1 VGWLRE
7 TLARLGGGAP
17 APAPAPAAA
26 AAAPSAD
33 WRKQGNEALAAGNLA
48 EATRCYQQGVAEQP
62 GDAALRLNLGFAL
75 LEQGQ
80 FDEAAQRLEQ
90 AIALRRPGDGC
101 AAHEVH
107 YLLGRARVGMG
118 DLEKAFTS
126 FDAATRAQPEF
137 TQPLA
142 EGARVLHQLKRHEEA
157 VDWARRLVRV
167 QPDSPHRILLATEL
181 AQCARHEEAL
191 EVVGQVCAEE
201 PANVEAA
208 SLRFGELMKLQRLV
222 DALQEI
228 DRVLALTEPTADLLV
243 NRSLPLERLGRHEE
257 ALHATSQALA
267 LQPNRRDALV
277 NRATILLAQARA
289 KEAKAAAEQGLAA
302 YPDDADLHWSLSMA
316 LLLLG
321 DLRRGWAESEWR
333 SRSVAF
339 TGKLLELD
347 HPRWQGESLEGCT
360 IFLHAEQ
367 GFGDNIQFV
376 RFVPQIAK
384 LAKSVLLLVSQAL
397 EPLVAGSLPTNCRLL
412 PQHSV
417 LPPIDFHCPLMSL
430 PAILGTTVDTIP
442 ADVPYLHA
450 DPAAVE
456 AWRQRLGPG
465 SPKVGVAWS
474 GNPRHMNDQN
484 RSMSLATFR
493 AGAAEGCRY
502 FTVQPETR
510 DTDREALANWTQ
522 ASDIGAELRDFADTA
537 ALMEALDLVI
547 TVDTSVAHLAG
558 ALGRPV
564 WILLPYAPDWRW
576 MLDRT
581 DTPWYPTARLYR
593 QTVRGDWASV
603 LARVKSDLTALAAP
617 R

>member
-1 VGWLRE
+1 MGWLRE
-7 TLARLGGGAP
+7 TFGRLG
-17 APAPAPAAA
+17 
-26 AAAPSAD
+26 AAAPPA
-33 WRKQGNEALAAGNLA
+33 WRTLGNEALAAGKLS
-48 EATRCYQQGVAEQP
+48 EAARCYEQGVDAHP
-62 GDAALRLNLGFAL
+62 DDAALRLNLGYAL
-75 LEQGQ
+75 LELGQ
-80 FDEAAQRLEQ
+80 FPAAAQRLEQ
-90 AIALRRPGDGC
+90 ALALRRSGDGC
-101 AAHEVH
+101 APHEAH

-118 DLEKAFTS
+118 KLEQAFTS
-126 FDAATRAQPEF
+126 FEAATRAQPEF
-137 TQPLA
+137 TEALE
-142 EGARVLHQLKRHEEA
+142 EGARVLHQLKRHEDAAE
-157 VDWARRLVRV
+157 WARKLVRL
-167 QPDSPHRILLATEL
+167 QPNTFHRILLATEL
-181 AQCARHEEAL
+181 SRCGRHEEAL
-191 EVVGQVCAEE
+191 GAIGQVCTEE

-208 SLRFGELMKLQRLV
+208 SLRFGELMKLQRLA
-222 DALQEI
+222 DALQEM
-228 DRVLALTEPTADLLV
+228 DRVLALTGPTADLLV
-243 NRSLPLERLGRHEE
+243 NRSLPLERMGRYDE
-257 ALHATSQALA
+257 ALDATAQALS

-277 NRATILLAQARA
+277 NRTTILLAQARA
-289 KEAKAAAEQGLAA
+289 REAKAAAEEGLAA
-302 YPDDADLHWSLSMA
+302 YPEDADLHWSLSMA

-321 DLRRGWAESEWR
+321 DLQRGWAESEWR

-347 HPRWQGESLEGCT
+347 HPRWRGESLEGCT

-376 RFVPQIAK
+376 RFVPQVAK
-384 LAKSVLLLVSQAL
+384 LAKSVLLLVSDAL
-397 EPLVAGSLPTNCRLL
+397 EPLVAGSLPANCRLL
-412 PQHSV
+412 PQHSL
-417 LPPIDFHCPLMSL
+417 LPPIDFHCPLMSV

-450 DPAAVE
+450 DPAAAQ

-465 SPKVGVAWS
+465 GPKVGVAWS

-493 AGAAEGCRY
+493 TGAAEGCRY

-510 DTDREALANWTQ
+510 DTDRQVLASWAQ

-537 ALMEALDLVI
+537 ALMQALDLVI

-593 QTVRGDWASV
+593 QSVRGDWSSV
-603 LARVKSDLTALAAP
+603 MARVKSDLAALAAG